1 MAASQPQSAS
11 HCQPRWLSTLGDK
24 LSDSAENL
32 AAFRIVVGVLLL
44 GCADL
49 WQAVAVA
56 RLPPSLRTSSTW
68 LGTLLLQL
76 PISDSVV
83 SALAY
88 LICGL
93 GFLIAIG
100 LWTRLAL
107 ILGTLCTLYVLGVA
121 QLGGAVWHCHHVLWF
136 CALLCI
142 SPCAD
147 VWSVDALLRS
157 RKNQTQYN
165 RYGLCYGLPIRI
177 GWLLLAAIFVFPGLW
192 KLRGSGLA
200 WIVSDNLRSQLHWK
214 WVQSGGYLPWLRVDR
229 FPLLCKLL
237 AASVVGFELGFPL
250 LLFHKR
256 LRLLLIGLAL
266 LFHLGTWL
274 LMQIS
279 FSILWPCYA
288 ILVDWKQLWARL
300 QKWRKVRSTQTEQ
313 QAAHGQESDPVK
325 DVFYLLHIRNS
336 PTAVMGFLLILGVF
350 VSGLMGWTQSY
361 PFACYPTFQHLAT
374 DSMPALL
381 VSVESLSSQ
390 GKDSQAQG
398 KDSQA
403 QEIELPRPWTIPSEH
418 SARSVA
424 LMWSVLR
431 QGNSH
436 ALAAY
441 GSHLR
446 TIPQAAA
453 VMRRVCPGRLHFDRG
468 LLPVRPEAWQTAP
481 QQRTRLGTLP
491 LTCPVP
497 SPP

>member
-1 MAASQPQSAS
+1 MISILSQNVAARSRSVVVTPLDRRSPARYVRPHMSASQPQSAS
-11 HCQPRWLSTLGDK
+11 HSQPRWLSTLGDK

-56 RLPPSLRTSSTW
+56 RLPPSLRTASTW

-88 LICGL
+88 LTCGL

-136 CALLCI
+136 CALLCA

-177 GWLLLAAIFVFPGLW
+177 GWLLLAAIFGFPGLW

-313 QAAHGQESDPVK
+313 ASCS
-325 DVFYLLHIRNS
+325 RS
-336 PTAVMGFLLILGVF
+336 GVR
-350 VSGLMGWTQSY
+350 SGKR
-361 PFACYPTFQHLAT
+361 C
-374 DSMPALL
+374 
-381 VSVESLSSQ
+381 
-390 GKDSQAQG
+390 
-398 KDSQA
+398 
-403 QEIELPRPWTIPSEH
+403 ITICFIFGMH
-418 SARSVA
+418 R
-424 LMWSVLR
+424 R
-431 QGNSH
+431 Q
-436 ALAAY
+436 
-441 GSHLR
+441 
-446 TIPQAAA
+446 
-453 VMRRVCPGRLHFDRG
+453 
-468 LLPVRPEAWQTAP
+468 
-481 QQRTRLGTLP
+481 
-491 LTCPVP
+491 
-497 SPP
+497 